1 MAQIQNV
8 IKIITVILNNFFCN
22 REKTK
27 SLIVHSYAFR
37 KKPTAMFGSDNG
49 SQRLIQGYQNLCLEF
64 SIRFPTFSGH
74 NKRYFLRLH
83 RWVIRE
89 VWIDFLATGHNL
101 PYISLL
107 REKKSSNT
115 TWLFPMC
122 FLFIISISIF
132 SWPFYNKLEKAG
144 HDNYIKKNFI
154 HDLRLRQIYWKQKV
168 IGDVFSAW
176 PL

>member
-8 IKIITVILNNFFCN
+8 IKIITVILNYFFCN

-64 SIRFPTFSGH
+64 SIRFLTFSVH

-89 VWIDFLATGHNL
+89 VWIDFLATGHNQ

-107 REKKSSNT
+107 REKKVQTRRDCFQCASCLLYQFQFSLD
-115 TWLFPMC
+115 LFMTNSRRRVTG
-122 FLFIISISIF
+122 ITSK
-132 SWPFYNKLEKAG
+132 KL
-144 HDNYIKKNFI
+144 YP
-154 HDLRLRQIYWKQKV
+154 W
-168 IGDVFSAW
+168 S
-176 PL
+176 